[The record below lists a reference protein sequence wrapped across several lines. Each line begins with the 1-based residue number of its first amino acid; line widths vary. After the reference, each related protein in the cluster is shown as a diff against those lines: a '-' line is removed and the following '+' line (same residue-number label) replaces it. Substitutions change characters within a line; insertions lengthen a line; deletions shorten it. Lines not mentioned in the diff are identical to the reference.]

1 MYGETYQTAADNL
14 KAEMQGYAV
23 HAGEV
28 ATATIASQLPAS
40 VSFLSM
46 TVDQLESI
54 VSRVPITVGEGKQLL
69 FGELFK
75 SYEAAV
81 VEDITGA
88 VRTGMVLGK
97 SNQDIARA
105 IRQVIIDNGIT
116 EKHARYADNLARTIT
131 NSVGN
136 RATMA
141 TYEKS
146 DVVKN
151 WIFLATLDG
160 RTSITCR
167 ALSNTRWPIGE
178 GPLPPRHIGCRSSS
192 VPELKTFRE
201 LGIDMD
207 EFKPGMRASKDGLVS
222 SDINMNQWMKTQS
235 NAEIVEMLG
244 PTRAKLFIDGGM
256 KIEKFANDQ
265 GTVYTLAELKK
276 RNSAIFDRVFN

>member
-1 MYGETYQTAADNL
+1 MATDINKDLFDAILKQQIAAGQYASKQAQDIRKLLKGAERQLMAEIAAAGNAGTFTAVRRDALLAEIRRMYAETYQTAADNL

-46 TVDQLESI
+46 TVDQLEAL
-54 VSRVPITVGEGKQLL
+54 VSRSPITVGEGKRLL

-146 DVVKN
+146 DVVKG

-160 RTSITCR
+160 KTSITCR

-178 GPLPPRHIGCRSSS
+178 GPLPP
-192 VPELKTFRE
+192 P
-201 LGIDMD
+201 GI
-207 EFKPGMRASKDGLVS
+207 
-222 SDINMNQWMKTQS
+222 
-235 NAEIVEMLG
+235 
-244 PTRAKLFIDGGM
+244 
-256 KIEKFANDQ
+256 
-265 GTVYTLAELKK
+265 
-276 RNSAIFDRVFN
+276 